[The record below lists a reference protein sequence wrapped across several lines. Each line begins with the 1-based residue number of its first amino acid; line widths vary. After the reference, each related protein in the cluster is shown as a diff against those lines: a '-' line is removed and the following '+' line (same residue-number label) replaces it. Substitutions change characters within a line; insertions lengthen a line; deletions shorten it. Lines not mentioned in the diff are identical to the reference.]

1 MKFKSTTI
9 LALTSLLINPGVLAG
24 VPQMPQQLAA
34 TSAGSAIASQQ
45 MSLLNSLNEFEYN
58 FNEIRNAQ
66 NRQDTVSVIRKMK
79 GNLVHASGS
88 MTSL

>member
-1 MKFKSTTI
+1 
-9 LALTSLLINPGVLAG
+9 
-24 VPQMPQQLAA
+24 
-34 TSAGSAIASQQ
+34 

-66 NRQDTVSVIRKMK
+66 NRQDSVSVIRKMK
-79 GNLVHASGS
+79 GNLAHASGS